1 MTEKL
6 DFPLCCL
13 PRNICVLFSQRKF
26 EQFDDSVLK
35 KIFLCDGPE
44 HDLTR
49 LYEKLCLT

>member
-1 MTEKL
+1 MTEELSTKKN
-6 DFPLCCL
+6 LCPFL
-13 PRNICVLFSQRKF
+13 QRKF

>member
-1 MTEKL
+1 MIEELSTKKH
-6 DFPLCCL
+6 LC
-13 PRNICVLFSQRKF
+13 LFLQRKF